1 MAQHSAISI
10 KVKEKLEFHIEELQ
24 RLNDGADGEMSE
36 LYKRVKVLEGL
47 VTVQS
52 HVIQSM
58 AVELSLITEKHVADK
73 AKDEE

>member
-36 LYKRVKVLEGL
+36 LSQRVKVLEGL

-52 HVIQSM
+52 HVIQSLAM
-58 AVELSLITEKHVADK
+58 DVNRLMDIQE
-73 AKDEE
+73 